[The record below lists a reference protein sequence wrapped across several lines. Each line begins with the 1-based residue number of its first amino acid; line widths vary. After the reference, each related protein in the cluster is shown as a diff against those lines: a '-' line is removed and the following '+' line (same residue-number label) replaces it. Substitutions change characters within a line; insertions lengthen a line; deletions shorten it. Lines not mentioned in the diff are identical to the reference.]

1 MGVDDLYSCNP
12 VYLDAYFKLMEEYSK
27 ATENFY
33 KMVGASQHLM
43 LTSLSTVSEASLKS
57 LEDSLRQSIQLFAPP
72 AELLRKATI
81 DRMVQDIMSG
91 IQPVDAKEQKELNK
105 IFDAYERAQKTGA
118 KSFKVGSRVFHMA
131 G

>member
-1 MGVDDLYSCNP
+1 M
-12 VYLDAYFKLMEEYSK
+12 
-27 ATENFY
+27 
-33 KMVGASQHLM
+33 GASQQLM
-43 LTSLSTVSEASLKS
+43 LTGLSTASETGLKS
-57 LEDSLRQSIQLFAPP
+57 LEGSLRQSIRLFAPP

-118 KSFKVGSRVFHMA
+118 KSFKVGSKVFQMA